1 MSFESSAPT
10 TQPLQFPCKSC
21 GATLHFAPGHDVLK
35 CPFCG
40 AENDIPEADIEVQEA
55 ALQELDFHRYLS
67 DLAAGSDTVEITIV
81 KCSNCGAET
90 TFDPNIT
97 ADECAFCGTALVGGQ
112 QSERLIKPKA
122 LLPFKI
128 TDRESHE
135 LFRKWLEGLWFAP
148 NDLKKRGR
156 RDEKLTGIYLPH
168 WTYDSDTSTDW
179 RGQRGEHYYV
189 TETYTVNGQTRTRQ
203 VRKTRWY
210 SRSGHLHH
218 FFDDVI
224 VCASDS
230 LPRKYMDTLEPW
242 DLGALVPHDEAYL
255 SGFKTEVYSVNLETG
270 WGHAKNRIDSDI
282 DHMIRRQIGGDEQ
295 RITWKNTRYDDITF
309 KHILLPVW
317 ISAYRY
323 NDKVYRFIVNAR
335 TGKVQGERP
344 WSWVK
349 ITLAVLLAI
358 IVLGTIIFF
367 TQS

>member
-1 MSFESSAPT
+1 IHHTAQQEILLHSDSASTLTFYVLRFTSARTAPYSCPNIMSFESSAPT

-135 LFRKWLEGLWFAP
+135 LFRKW
-148 NDLKKRGR
+148 
-156 RDEKLTGIYLPH
+156 
-168 WTYDSDTSTDW
+168 
-179 RGQRGEHYYV
+179 
-189 TETYTVNGQTRTRQ
+189 
-203 VRKTRWY
+203 
-210 SRSGHLHH
+210 
-218 FFDDVI
+218 
-224 VCASDS
+224 
-230 LPRKYMDTLEPW
+230 
-242 DLGALVPHDEAYL
+242 
-255 SGFKTEVYSVNLETG
+255 
-270 WGHAKNRIDSDI
+270 
-282 DHMIRRQIGGDEQ
+282 
-295 RITWKNTRYDDITF
+295 
-309 KHILLPVW
+309 
-317 ISAYRY
+317 
-323 NDKVYRFIVNAR
+323 
-335 TGKVQGERP
+335 
-344 WSWVK
+344 
-349 ITLAVLLAI
+349 
-358 IVLGTIIFF
+358 
-367 TQS
+367 